1 VGYADGMKQRTVVR
15 TYGRGS
21 FLGLVS
27 PLFAYIMAARGMH
40 GWEDWSRRAME
51 TDAVKMARRGYRVAS
66 TKEHALPGLGMAS
79 YTVTYELMD
88 SSPPN

>member
-1 VGYADGMKQRTVVR
+1 MKQRTLVK

-27 PLFAYIMAARGMH
+27 PLLAYVMAARGMH

-66 TKEHALPGLGMAS
+66 IRLDTRPAAGLRSVSTLSG
-79 YTVTYELMD
+79 
-88 SSPPN
+88 